1 MASNNTT
8 ECLVNCKVGI
18 TVLTKSPETEPLE
31 ERLEKDGVK
40 QMIRDKMEKNYNV
53 KFCQENENNSITQG
67 TISQE
72 QSGEPI
78 RDIFVAGQDI
88 ATESIKEFTKY
99 LLKRDYLNV
108 ATFDGSNDADVGVI
122 VIPETHIP
130 KKPRIVEPKIE
141 DLIIENHPG
150 DNVLKVAFL
159 IQSKI

>member
-40 QMIRDKMEKNYNV
+40 QNIRDKMEKNYNV
-53 KFCQENENNSITQG
+53 RFGQENENDSTTQG

-130 KKPRIVEPKIE
+130 KKPRIVEPNIE
-141 DLIIENHPG
+141 DLIIKNYPS
-150 DNVLKVAFL
+150 DNILKVHAL
-159 IQSKI
+159 DKN